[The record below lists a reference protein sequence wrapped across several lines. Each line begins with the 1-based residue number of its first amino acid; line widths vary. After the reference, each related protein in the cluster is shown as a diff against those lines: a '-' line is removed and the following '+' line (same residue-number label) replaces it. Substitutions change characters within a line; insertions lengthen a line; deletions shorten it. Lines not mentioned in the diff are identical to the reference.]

1 MKNKGGMNM
10 ETNMVSPRDVLVNY
24 VSEMVQ
30 LAYPPS
36 LIGEKA
42 AEFVEAFYDTE
53 LPEEY

>member
-1 MKNKGGMNM
+1 M